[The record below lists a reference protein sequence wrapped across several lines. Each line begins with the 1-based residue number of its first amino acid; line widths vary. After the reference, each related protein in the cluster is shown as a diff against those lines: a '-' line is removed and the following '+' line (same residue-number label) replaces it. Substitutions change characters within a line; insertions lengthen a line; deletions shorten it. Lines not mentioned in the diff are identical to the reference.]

1 MRKIVNVN
9 CLYDI
14 SASVKMHEGLVRKN
28 TGEKTAIMTVDDYIG
43 SLRVIGRSLE
53 RADSKVH
60 TFSDPLIAL
69 HHVQNDYKY
78 CQVLVSDIRIL
89 ALTGFQLVRK
99 VRM

>member
-1 MRKIVNVN
+1 
-9 CLYDI
+9 
-14 SASVKMHEGLVRKN
+14 MHEGLVKKN
-28 TGEKTAIMTVDDYIG
+28 TGEKTAIMTVDDYIR

-53 RADSKVH
+53 RAGSKVH

-69 HHVQNDYKY
+69 HHVQNDCKY

-89 ALTGFQLVRK
+89 ALTGFKLVRK

>member
-1 MRKIVNVN
+1 
-9 CLYDI
+9 
-14 SASVKMHEGLVRKN
+14 MHEGLVKKN

-53 RADSKVH
+53 RADSNVH

-69 HHVQNDYKY
+69 HHVQNDCKY
-78 CQVLVSDIRIL
+78 CQVLVSDVRIL

>member
-1 MRKIVNVN
+1 
-9 CLYDI
+9 
-14 SASVKMHEGLVRKN
+14 MHEGLVKKN

-53 RADSKVH
+53 RAGSKVH

-69 HHVQNDYKY
+69 HHVQNDCKY
-78 CQVLVSDIRIL
+78 YQVLVSDVRIL

>member
-1 MRKIVNVN
+1 
-9 CLYDI
+9 
-14 SASVKMHEGLVRKN
+14 MHEGLVRKN